1 MFEPAAVRTER
12 AVGGAAARP
21 AGRLGRG
28 RPRRGSGGG
37 AVPPHRPGPAR
48 GREGPA
54 DNSWSQHSVRIQLTT
69 TNCEQFFLFL
79 LKTLSTTFLVPLRQ
93 LFKHVIH
100 LSYSTLGGFFFSQLP
115 FVVFPI

>member
-48 GREGPA
+48 GRAAAPA
-54 DNSWSQHSVRIQLTT
+54 RVAGARPGRLQKCWWPV
-69 TNCEQFFLFL
+69 
-79 LKTLSTTFLVPLRQ
+79 LR
-93 LFKHVIH
+93 L
-100 LSYSTLGGFFFSQLP
+100 
-115 FVVFPI
+115 